1 MDIRFLG
8 AVRGV
13 TGSSHLI
20 EFNNKKILLDCGMY
34 QGKDEDLN
42 SDEFEVNPAD
52 IDYLLLS
59 HSHIDH
65 SGRIPLLVKKGF
77 KGAIYCSKPTYD
89 LCEIM
94 LVDSAHIQ
102 ETEAEWKN
110 KKALRQGR
118 KTVEPMYTQSDAVES
133 FQYFKPVQYDQVIN
147 IDETLT
153 VKFNDAGHILG
164 SSIIEMWFNDGD
176 ENVKL
181 VYSGDLGMR
190 EKPLLKDPS
199 IIEKADYVIMESTYG
214 DRIHDNIEQRT
225 EELIGIIL
233 KTAKR
238 GGNVIIPS
246 FAVGRTQELIYELNK
261 YYDSHLDAIG
271 TRENELKKIPVYVDS
286 PLATKATEVFKQNAN
301 VFDSEARNY
310 IMTGDN
316 PLEFENLHFTQSAE
330 ESKSLNL
337 LPGPKIIISASGMC
351 EAGRIKHHLKHN
363 LWRKDSSI
371 VFVGYQAEG
380 TLGRKIMDG
389 EKVVKVLGETINVKA
404 EVYNVEGFSGHA
416 DKTALLNW
424 LKGFKEKPKTVF
436 IVHGE
441 QQSKINF
448 AKEVKETLGLNCI
461 IPEYNMV
468 YEIKKSKNVEGR
480 PIEEAG
486 AAAAKMLGGQQSSVA
501 VRSNAKVNEKLINDL
516 LADIEELKQ
525 IFETAA
531 ERTKKHVAENI
542 NIDDYKKIN
551 NAIIDLENEVINLT
565 MLTNE

>member
-1 MDIRFLG
+1 MEANMNIRFLG
-8 AVRGV
+8 AVQGV

-20 EFNNKKILLDCGMY
+20 QFNDKKILLDCGMY

-42 SDEFEVNPAD
+42 LEEFEVNPAD
-52 IDYLLLS
+52 INYLLLS

-77 KGAIYCSKPTYD
+77 KGEIYCSKPTYD

-94 LVDSAHIQ
+94 LIDSAHIQ

-118 KTVEPMYTQSDAVES
+118 KTIEPMYTQSDAMES
-133 FQYFKPVQYDQVIN
+133 LQYFKPVQYDQIIN
-147 IDETLT
+147 IEEGFT
-153 VKFNDAGHILG
+153 VKFSDAGHILG
-164 SSIIEMWFNDGD
+164 SSIVEMWFNDGN

-199 IIEKADYVIMESTYG
+199 VIEKADYVIMESTYG
-214 DRIHDNIEQRT
+214 DRVHSDIEQRT
-225 EELIGIIL
+225 EELISIIL
-233 KTAKR
+233 KTVKR
-238 GGNVIIPS
+238 GGSVIIPS

-261 YYDSHLDAIG
+261 YYDSNLDKIG
-271 TRENELKKIPVYVDS
+271 TKENELKKIPVYIDS
-286 PLATKATEVFKQNAN
+286 PLATKATEVFKKNAH

-330 ESKSLNL
+330 ESKALNL
-337 LPGPKIIISASGMC
+337 SLEPKIIISASGMC

-363 LWRKDSSI
+363 LWRKEASI

-380 TLGRKIMDG
+380 TLGRKILEG
-389 EKVVKVLGETINVKA
+389 EKVVKVLGESINVKA

-424 LKGFKEKPKTVF
+424 LKGFKEKPKSVF

-441 QQSKINF
+441 QESKLNF

-461 IPEYNMV
+461 IPEYNKV
-468 YEIKKSKNVEGR
+468 YEIRKSKN
-480 PIEEAG
+480 IEEIHVAETETKTAITSR
-486 AAAAKMLGGQQSSVA
+486 AAFASKT
-501 VRSNAKVNEKLINDL
+501 NVNEKLINDL

-525 IFETAA
+525 IFEVAA
-531 ERTKKHVAENI
+531 ERAKKHVTENI

-551 NAIIDLENEVINLT
+551 NTIIDLENEVINLT
-565 MLTNE
+565 MLTNK